1 MPISTMEADLKGGFM
16 DYYRLLG
23 VRYGA
28 QPMEIKLAYEALK
41 EISADDPGLQLELH
55 TAYQTL
61 MNPYSRDL
69 YEQMQMD
76 MGEPEAPAEVVH
88 AVAPLALPERYTNT
102 VVIRE
107 AAPAAVAQDSGA
119 VAVQFIL
126 GFVVTL
132 FIIGM
137 VIFTR

>member
-1 MPISTMEADLKGGFM
+1 
-16 DYYRLLG
+16 
-23 VRYGA
+23 
-28 QPMEIKLAYEALK
+28 
-41 EISADDPGLQLELH
+41 
-55 TAYQTL
+55 

-76 MGEPEAPAEVVH
+76 TGEPEAPAEVVH